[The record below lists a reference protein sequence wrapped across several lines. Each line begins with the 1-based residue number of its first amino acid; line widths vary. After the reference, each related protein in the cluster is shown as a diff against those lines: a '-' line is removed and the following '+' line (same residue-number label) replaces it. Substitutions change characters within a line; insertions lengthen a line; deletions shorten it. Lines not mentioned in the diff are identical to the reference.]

1 MHGAMARASR
11 AGPGA
16 GGCVDVF
23 SICDALGVTTRRA
36 APPARASSCMR
47 CMCGAPQRE
56 SGTALTRYR
65 RHNN

>member
-1 MHGAMARASR
+1 MARASR

-16 GGCVDVF
+16 GGRAAWTSI

-47 CMCGAPQRE
+47 CMCGAPQRKRH
-56 SGTALTRYR
+56 SADAL
-65 RHNN
+65 